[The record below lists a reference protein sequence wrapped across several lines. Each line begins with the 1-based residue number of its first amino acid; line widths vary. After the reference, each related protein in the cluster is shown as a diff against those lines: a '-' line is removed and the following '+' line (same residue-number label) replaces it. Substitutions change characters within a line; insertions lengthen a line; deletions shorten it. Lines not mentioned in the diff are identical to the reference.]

1 MEEELSLKLFV
12 VMSKAMRSIDLA
24 VEKEIKK
31 LGINPSEFGILE
43 VLYHKGELPVQ
54 EIAEKILISSSRISY
69 TLKQLEKKGFIER
82 RACQKDGRVTYIQL
96 SASGSQLMDE
106 LFTKHRQDLTNLFS
120 ALNNKEKEDLINLLK
135 KLGLSIEI

>member
-82 RACQKDGRVTYIQL
+82 RACQKDGRITYIQL
-96 SASGSQLMDE
+96 SASGSRLMDE
-106 LFTKHRQDLTNLFS
+106 LFTKHRQDLTKLFS
-120 ALNNKEKEDLINLLK
+120 ALNNQEKEDLINLLK

>member
-96 SASGSQLMDE
+96 SASGSRLMDE
-106 LFTKHRQDLTNLFS
+106 LFTKHRQDLTKLFS
-120 ALNNKEKEDLINLLK
+120 ALNNQEKEDLINLLK